1 MNVYEYKKNSEYPS
15 VTQVLSPHIDFS
27 MVPPTVM
34 EIATAR
40 GSMVH
45 DICAQHAQSEW
56 VPPDLIRE
64 DCKGYFDSFLQWFE
78 LVKTVHLVEEELIDE
93 VYGFC
98 GHPDM
103 IVTMIGTK
111 WPRVVDL
118 KTPVTR
124 AKAWKLQIAAYNRLA
139 EQGFLSVS
147 VIKDYR
153 VKQSGT
159 LRLSPKGR
167 APNYDEYTDSAEDFN
182 VFLSCLYSWKYFNED

>member
-1 MNVYEYKKNSEYPS
+1 MTYPWKNKYPS
-15 VTQVLSPHIDFS
+15 VTQVISPHTNFS
-27 MVPPTVM
+27 MIPPTVL

-45 DICAQHAQSEW
+45 DLCARHTQGEW
-56 VPPDLIRE
+56 IPPDLIRE

-78 LVKTVHLVEEELIDE
+78 LVATVHLVEEELVDD

-103 IVTMIGTK
+103 IVTLISNK
-111 WPRVVDL
+111 RPRVVDL
-118 KTPVTR
+118 KTPVSR

-139 EQGFLSVS
+139 EV
-147 VIKDYR
+147 KDWH
-153 VKQSGT
+153 VEKSGT

-167 APNYDEYTDSAEDFN
+167 TPAYDEYEDSAEDFN
-182 VFLSCLYSWKYFNED
+182 YFLHCLMSWKYFNED